1 MMSDQPIR
9 PVLVV
14 EDEVFIRMIAVDS
27 LEDRGY
33 AILEAGDAQEAL
45 DLLEQTSGVALVFT
59 DINMPGSNDGLD
71 LVTEVAKRWPN
82 IEIIVTSGGIRLN
95 DEDIPDAGRFLPN
108 PYTSEQLGRMVK
120 EQLARHSDGM

>member
-1 MMSDQPIR
+1 MSNNPTR

-33 AILEAGDAQEAL
+33 SILE
-45 DLLEQTSGVALVFT
+45 LVFT
-59 DINMPGSNDGLD
+59 DINMPGSTDGLD
-71 LVTEVAKRWPN
+71 LATEIAKRWPN
-82 IEIIVTSGGIRLN
+82 IEIIVTSGGMRLN
-95 DEDIPDAGRFLPN
+95 DGDIPDAGRFLPK

-120 EQLARHSDGM
+120 EQLTRHSDGM